1 MQTRYSS
8 HPEAVKKYD
17 TRALRDEF
25 LLEDIMVPGQLNAVY
40 SMYDRMVV
48 MGVVPKESA
57 IELPSYEDFTK
68 AEYFLE
74 RRELGIINVGA
85 FGKVTVDGE
94 VYLLDNKECLYIG
107 KGKRRISFSSM
118 DPKEPAA
125 FYMNSCP
132 AHKEYPLSKAG
143 LMEANRVE
151 LGSLETSNERTIYQY
166 IHEGGIQSCQLVM
179 GLTLLKK
186 GSAWNTF
193 PPHTHDRRMETYF
206 YFDMGEDKAVFHFM
220 GEPAETKHLIVRN
233 RQGIISPPWS
243 IHSGAG
249 TGNYSFIW
257 AMAGENKSF
266 TDMDGVSI
274 DQLR

>member
-17 TRALRDEF
+17 TQALRDEF

-48 MGVVPKESA
+48 MGVVPKESV
-57 IELPSYEDFTK
+57 IELPSYEDFIK
-68 AEYFLE
+68 AECFLE

-85 FGKVTVDGE
+85 LGKVIVDGK

-107 KGKRRISFSSM
+107 KGKRKISFSSM
-118 DPKEPAA
+118 DPKEPAS

-132 AHKEYPLSKAG
+132 AHREYPLSKAG
-143 LMEANRVE
+143 LMDANKVE
-151 LGSLETSNERTIYQY
+151 LGSLETNNERTIYQY

-186 GSAWNTF
+186 GSVWNTF

-206 YFDMGEDKAVFHFM
+206 YFDMDENHAVFHFM
-220 GEPAETKHLIVRN
+220 GKPAETRHLIVRN

-266 TDMDGVSI
+266 TDMDSVSI
-274 DQLR
+274 DHLR